1 MPAMTDHATRHS
13 TRTGMALRVIGALA
27 LGCSGYLHLR
37 IALERTPLV
46 ADGQVTLSG
55 LFVAQAVAAAVVV
68 LWVLLRGDLLAWLAF
83 GAVALG
89 SLVALV
95 LSVYV
100 EIPSIGPFPLIYEPQ
115 WYTDKYLA
123 AAAAAVASVTALV
136 AVVTLVRLRRPAR
149 R

>member
-1 MPAMTDHATRHS
+1 VPAVTDRPARRS

-27 LGCSGYLHLR
+27 LGFSGYLHLR
-37 IALERTPLV
+37 IALERPPLF
-46 ADGQVTLSG
+46 ADGQVTLSA
-55 LFVAQAVAAAVVV
+55 LFIAQAVAATVVV

-95 LSVYV
+95 ASVYV
-100 EIPSIGPFPLIYEPQ
+100 RIPSVGPFPVIYEPF
-115 WYTDKYLA
+115 WYLDKNLSAIA
-123 AAAAAVASVTALV
+123 AAIASLVALV
-136 AVVTLVRLRRPAR
+136 AVLQLRRSAR